1 MYNNTCKEQNLQVRK
16 EGRQMNEMTEKERK
30 DVQKAVVYDIRLAV
44 DADSKEEYTKEEILK
59 MLDAFV
65 RAREE

>member
-1 MYNNTCKEQNLQVRK
+1 ME
-16 EGRQMNEMTEKERK
+16 EMTEKERK

>member
-1 MYNNTCKEQNLQVRK
+1 MYYNTCKEQNLQVRK

-44 DADSKEEYTKEEILK
+44 DADSKEKYTKEEILK
-59 MLDAFV
+59 LLAAFV